1 MKLTTICYAIKEGNV
16 LLAMKKRG
24 FGAGK
29 WNGPGGKVE
38 AGETI
43 EDACRRETRE
53 ETGIDVPK
61 LEARGV
67 IEFVF
72 EGKPEW
78 DNECHVFVATD
89 TQGEAVE
96 TEEMRPQW
104 CALDDIPYDDM
115 WEDDRIW
122 LRSVLDGGM
131 VHMRFYFDPNG
142 ALVRHESL

>member
-1 MKLTTICYAIKEGNV
+1 MKLTTLCYPIADGKV

-38 AGETI
+38 PDESI
-43 EDACRRETRE
+43 EEACRRETRE
-53 ETGIDVPK
+53 ETGFDPVG

-78 DNECHVFVATD
+78 GNECHVFVATETTGD
-89 TQGEAVE
+89 LCE
-96 TEEMRPQW
+96 TEEMRPAW
-104 CALDDIPYDDM
+104 FSLDAVPYDDM
-115 WEDDRIW
+115 WEDDAVW
-122 LRSVLDGGM
+122 LSDVLRGGSV
-131 VHMRFYFDPNG
+131 HERFYFDADG
-142 ALVRHESL
+142 HLLRHEAL